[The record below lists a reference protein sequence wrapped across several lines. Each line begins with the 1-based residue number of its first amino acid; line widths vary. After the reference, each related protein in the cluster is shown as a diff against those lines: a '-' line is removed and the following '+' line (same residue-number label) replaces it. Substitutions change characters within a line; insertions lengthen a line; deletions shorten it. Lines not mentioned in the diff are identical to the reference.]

1 MKYIST
7 RGGIKPI
14 NFCEAVRM
22 GLASD
27 GGLIVPESIPNI
39 SKEID
44 SWRGL
49 NYREIAF
56 KVMSLFIDDIPSED
70 LEKLIF
76 ASTEKFTSKEVTPT
90 VDIDDVFILELFH
103 GPTLAFKDLALQF
116 LGNVFEYI
124 LQRDGG
130 ELNILGATS
139 GDTGSAAI
147 QGLLNKD
154 NINIFIMHPKGRTS
168 PLQAMQMISVLDKNV
183 HNIAIDGTFDDCQHL
198 MKSTFNDSEFKAKH
212 SLGAI
217 NSVNWARILA
227 QVVYYVHSSLN
238 HTNQENTKVNFSVP
252 TGNFGDIFAGYIAKK
267 MGCPIDKLLLATNE
281 NNILAKFFNTGIYE
295 KGEVVHTISPSMDI
309 QVASNFERYLYYFLD
324 ENSDNLNKA
333 MLSFTNNGRFICDT
347 ENENGIDSQ
356 IIADSANTESTL
368 AMIKETW
375 NKHNYLLDPH
385 TATSLVVAKKHA
397 SPYKTICLA
406 TAHPAKFPKAIE
418 DAMGKDI
425 ATHPSLEAL
434 KGLPTRCEE
443 LDSNIGSI
451 KKFITEQ
458 LNS

>member
-27 GGLIVPESIPNI
+27 GGLIVPESIPDI
-39 SKEID
+39 SADID

-49 NYREIAF
+49 SYREIAL
-56 KVMSLFIDDIPSED
+56 KVMSLFIDDIQTEE
-70 LEKLIF
+70 LEQLIQ
-76 ASTEKFTSKEVTPT
+76 ASTEKFTSKKVTPC
-90 VDIDDVFILELFH
+90 VDIDDVFVLELFH

-124 LQRDGG
+124 LKRDGG

-147 QGLLNKD
+147 QGVLNKE

-168 PLQAMQMISVLDKNV
+168 PLQAIQMISVLDKNV
-183 HNIAIDGTFDDCQHL
+183 HNIAINGTFDDCQHL
-198 MKSTFNDSEFKAKH
+198 MKSAFNDSEFKAKH

-227 QVVYYVHSSLN
+227 QIVYYVNSSLN
-238 HTNQENTKVNFSVP
+238 QTDAKNQKVNFSVP
-252 TGNFGDIFAGYIAKK
+252 TGNFGDIFAGFIAKK

-281 NNILAKFFNTGIYE
+281 NNILAKFFNTGVYE
-295 KGEVVHTISPSMDI
+295 KGNVVHTISPSMDI
-309 QVASNFERYLYYFLD
+309 QVASNFERYLYYYLGED
-324 ENSDNLNKA
+324 SKTLNSA
-333 MLSFTNNGRFICDT
+333 MDSFTNKGRFVCKLKGDS
-347 ENENGIDSQ
+347 GIDPQ
-356 IIADSANTESTL
+356 FIAGSADTESTL
-368 AMIKETW
+368 KMIKETW
-375 NKHNYLLDPH
+375 DRHEYLLDPH
-385 TATSLVVAKKHA
+385 TATSLVVAKNHK

-406 TAHPAKFPKAIE
+406 TAHPAKFPSAIE
-418 DAMGKDI
+418 DALGKDI
-425 ATHPSLEAL
+425 ATHPSLDAL
-434 KGLPTRCEE
+434 KGLETRCED
-443 LDSNIGSI
+443 LDANINSI
-451 KKFITEQ
+451 KEFVRKK
-458 LNS
+458 LKP